1 MQKLINQRTTRYT
14 QRPWAV
20 YPELLQAINLHI
32 VVDAHSYP
40 IFYNFE
46 AKQLREC
53 NFEITFQDWDV
64 GVLQA
69 NPQIS
74 FADLFLVV
82 TIEDTSVW
90 QSCSELIKIDSITN
104 SSKFAIKPK
113 FRLAAY
119 EGLVF
124 CFRIISKSKNQVT
137 QKTLKPF
144 SVIAEREI
152 ILHTENNETNFEI
165 RIVDKLT
172 NQRNP
177 NATYGIVFMD
187 NVDPFTQPISDCV
200 YVEILKDASDKHV
213 IAHSGGA
220 GALVDALFVANIT
233 SEIVFSL
240 KDFLATDDAEAASGI
255 GSPNSMV
262 ERICKLFEYQT
273 VGDLSQG
280 VAKLPQD
287 IFEKSRELSKLA
299 AAYSSV
305 RK

>member
-1 MQKLINQRTTRYT
+1 MQKMINQRTTRYT
-14 QRPWAV
+14 QRPWVV

-32 VVDAHSYP
+32 VLGARSYP
-40 IFYNFE
+40 IFDNFE

-53 NFEITFQDWDV
+53 NYEITFQDWDV
-64 GVLQA
+64 SLLQA

-90 QSCSELIKIDSITN
+90 QSCSELIKIDSITS

-113 FRLAAY
+113 FRLAAF

-124 CFRIISKSKNQVT
+124 RFRIISKSKNQAA
-137 QKTLKPF
+137 KNTLKPF

-177 NATYGIVFMD
+177 NASYGIVFVE
-187 NVDPFTQPISDCV
+187 NIDPFTHPISECV
-200 YVEILKDASDKHV
+200 YVEILKDASDKHL

-233 SEIVFSL
+233 SEIVFGL
-240 KDFLATDDAEAASGI
+240 KDFLATDDAEAVSDI

-262 ERICKLFEYQT
+262 EKICELFGYQSAGELLQSIDSST
-273 VGDLSQG
+273 N
-280 VAKLPQD
+280 D
-287 IFEKSRELSKLA
+287 IFEKSRALSKLA